1 MMHSFGPWPWFIVGP
16 IIAGVMSALLLIGKR
31 FGLSSNLRTMCTIA
45 GADRFSDYF
54 RLDWRSQ
61 KWNLVF
67 VLGTIT
73 GGAVARFLLLKP
85 GTAGISPVTIDR
97 LQSLGIEDAGKAFNP
112 DALFGPETWSN
123 PWALAVLLV
132 GGVLVGFGTRW
143 ANGCTSGHA
152 ISGLSSFQWPS
163 VIAAFGFF
171 LGGYIASHFFLPAL
185 LPLL

>member
-1 MMHSFGPWPWFIVGP
+1 MEP
-16 IIAGVMSALLLIGKR
+16 R
-31 FGLSSNLRTMCTIA
+31 FCTWHHH
-45 GADRFSDYF
+45 
-54 RLDWRSQ
+54 WRRC
-61 KWNLVF
+61 
-67 VLGTIT
+67 
-73 GGAVARFLLLKP
+73 GAVSSAETRN
-85 GTAGISPVTIDR
+85 GRISPITIDR
-97 LQSLGIEDAGKAFNP
+97 LRSLGIEDAGKAFNP